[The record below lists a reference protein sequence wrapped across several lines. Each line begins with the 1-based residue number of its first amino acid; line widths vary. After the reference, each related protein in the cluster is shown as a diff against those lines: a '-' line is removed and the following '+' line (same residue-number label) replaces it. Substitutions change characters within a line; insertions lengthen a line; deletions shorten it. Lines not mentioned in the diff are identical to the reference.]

1 MRKRSEEIL
10 QALVRNKRRQNSIS
24 SLQKRYQVSERT
36 IRNDLVE
43 INEFLRNLHISD
55 IYLDSDG
62 VLNTGPDFNS
72 VLVEKELIKMDTYFY
87 KLSPKERQIYISLLL
102 LWNNK
107 YLVMKHIADELYV
120 SRITILNDF
129 DSIKEDLEGRAA
141 DVISDAGKGVC
152 VRCSDE
158 LRVELLVDLLQKL
171 MLDVENEGFF
181 QRFVL
186 RQLHIRY
193 TFSEICS
200 CAQEYLSVN
209 NLVFIDD
216 VLYTTVLYLFIIFNL
231 MSDKNQTGII
241 RNMEFNE
248 IDNLMMYIG
257 YKLSCP
263 VSEEMLVN
271 FRDYIKNNKI
281 SLYIKTLDEIELY
294 EIITHFLS
302 NIDQDMHLALS
313 QDNILIESLLLHIK
327 NMRDWGDLEFE
338 FSEMNEVV
346 FDYQKL
352 LSVVGKN
359 LYVLEKYLSYKIN
372 ENMKQSIMI
381 HICVAMI
388 RGNEKS
394 QKPSVVIVCPG
405 SMATGK
411 YLEAQIKNY
420 FDFNI
425 RGLFPVSKIADQL
438 KIMDDVD
445 FIISTVQLYDMEYR
459 CLKVHAVLTIQ
470 DMNMIQ
476 KTAFEYQ
483 NKDIRSYKAKEKKTD
498 IANKIP
504 SLLQDKNLPDSL
516 YEKIESL
523 IMEYEGKEEK
533 TAIGELLAQDAIL
546 FDDDSQDWEQCI
558 RKAGEILIQKACIG
572 TAFIEKAIQNIK
584 DYGDYIILGN
594 GVALAHAGKNYEVYK
609 DSMSLLVSHSGIVF
623 TDSDREVNFL
633 FCFSSRGVNDHIE
646 LFQEIVE
653 IGQDEEYRNRLLK
666 MKEEEL
672 HRALCFK

>member
-10 QALVRNKRRQNSIS
+10 QALVRNKKRQNSIS

-62 VLNTGPDFNS
+62 VLNTGPDFDS
-72 VLVEKELIKMDTYFY
+72 ALVEKELIKMDTYFY

-102 LWNNK
+102 LWNHK

-352 LSVVGKN
+352 LSVVGQN

-411 YLEAQIKNY
+411 YLEAQIRNY
-420 FDFNI
+420 FDFDI
-425 RGLFPVSKIADQL
+425 QGLFPVSKIASQL
-438 KIMDDVD
+438 KNMEDVD
-445 FIISTVQLYDMEYR
+445 FIISTVQLYDLEYR

-483 NKDIRSYKAKEKKTD
+483 NRVTRGKKAKEKKT
-498 IANKIP
+498 AVTNKIP

-523 IMEYEGKEEK
+523 ILEYEGKEEK
-533 TAIGELLAQDAIL
+533 TAIGELLAHDAIL
-546 FDDDSQDWEQCI
+546 FDDTAQDWEYCI
-558 RKAGEILIQKACIG
+558 RKAGEVLIQKACIG

-653 IGQDEEYRNRLLK
+653 IGQDEEYRNRLLE

-672 HRALCFK
+672 YRTLCFK